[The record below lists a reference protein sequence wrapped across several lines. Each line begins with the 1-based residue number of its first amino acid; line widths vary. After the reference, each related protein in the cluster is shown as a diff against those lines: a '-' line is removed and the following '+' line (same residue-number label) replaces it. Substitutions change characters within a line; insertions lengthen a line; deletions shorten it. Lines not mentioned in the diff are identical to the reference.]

1 MPYQEYECHQCGK
14 RLTLE
19 FSSQER
25 SKRFDFRCPRCQDRH
40 LQRRLPP
47 ANVKLL
53 PKT

>member
-25 SKRFDFRCPRCQDRH
+25 SKRFDFCCPRCHDRH

-47 ANVKLL
+47 ANVKPL

>member
-25 SKRFDFRCPRCQDRH
+25 SKRLDFRCPRCQDRH

-47 ANVKLL
+47 ANVKPLR
-53 PKT
+53 KT